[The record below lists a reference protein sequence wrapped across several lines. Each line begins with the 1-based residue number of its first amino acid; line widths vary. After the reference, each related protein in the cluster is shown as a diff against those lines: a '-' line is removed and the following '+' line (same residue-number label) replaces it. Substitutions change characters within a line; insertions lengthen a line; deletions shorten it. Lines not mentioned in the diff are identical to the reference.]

1 MNKHLLLLIN
11 CFLISL
17 NLNSQTAKQAAVE
30 LWANVQTS
38 PPTVTLNWVGMAGTT
53 SYGITK
59 KLKSSTTWSTVATG
73 LSGTLTSF
81 VDNSV
86 AIGVNYEY
94 GIVRTAPT
102 LSYNAYG
109 YINVGIEVPEID
121 NRGKLILLVED
132 TYSTSLNSEIK
143 RLEEDLEGDGWTVLK
158 SYINPTSSVTA
169 VKSQIVNTYNLDPLN
184 TKALFLLGKIPVPY
198 SGSFGPD
205 AHTDHQGAW
214 PADTY
219 YADIDGVWTDA
230 SVNVV
235 TGLPARTQNIPGDGK
250 FDQNNV
256 ATGVELQVG
265 RVDLSNMTTFTLST
279 LQLLKNYLDK
289 DHDYR
294 KKIFSP
300 IKRAVIDDNFGYF
313 NGEAFASSG
322 YKNFGPLVH
331 PSNVIAADYFTTM
344 QNGTSYLWSYGCGG
358 GSYTSAS
365 GIGNTSNFASAN
377 LGGVF
382 TVLFG
387 SYFGD
392 WDIANNFLRAPLCQG
407 TTLTNF
413 WSGRPHWV
421 AHHMG
426 LGENIGYSTKITQ
439 NNTSMYY
446 YSYAQNFVG
455 ISLMGDPTLRN
466 DIVAPVSNV
475 VATKVGNDG
484 VINWTASTQ
493 TNVLGYN
500 IYMKNDTN
508 STYVKINPS
517 IITSTSYTNTCLM
530 FPGIYKYMVRA
541 IVLENTPSGTYYN
554 LSEGLMDTLLN
565 SNNLNI
571 YGSASANNTSTNSI
585 VNFSCSTTSGTS
597 YFWNFGD
604 GGTSSLQ
611 NPSYT
616 YSLSTAYVATV
627 TVTNFC
633 DTKNYTVSVNITTG
647 FDVSKIELNFDIYPN
662 PSNGNVTINSA
673 DENEF
678 DVSIIST
685 DGRVVYKQDKLRK
698 TQNFVLNDLSKG
710 IYFVKITTVNNY
722 TTIKKLVLD

>member
-1 MNKHLLLLIN
+1 MNKQLLVLFNCLI
-11 CFLISL
+11 FFVTTTA
-17 NLNSQTAKQAAVE
+17 QTAKQAAVE
-30 LWANVQTS
+30 LWADVQTS
-38 PPTVTLNWVGMAGTT
+38 PPTVTLNWVGMAGAT
-53 SYGITK
+53 SYGISK

-86 AIGVNYEY
+86 TIGANYEY

-102 LSYNAYG
+102 LTYNAYG
-109 YINVGIEVPEID
+109 YINTGIQVPAIE

-132 TYSTSLNSEIK
+132 TYSTSLSSEIK
-143 RLEEDLEGDGWTVLK
+143 RLEEDLEGDGWEVLK
-158 SYINPTSSVTA
+158 SYISPSIAVTA
-169 VKSQIVNTYNLDPLN
+169 VKSQIVSTYNLDPTN
-184 TKALFLLGKIPVPY
+184 TKALFLFGKIPVPY

-279 LQLLKNYLDK
+279 FQLLKNYLDK
-289 DHDYR
+289 DHNYR
-294 KKIFSP
+294 KKVFSP
-300 IKRAVIDDNFGYF
+300 IKRAVVDDNFGYF
-313 NGEAFASSG
+313 SGEAFASSG

-331 PSNVIAADYFTTM
+331 PSNVTAADYFTTM

-358 GSYTSAS
+358 GSFTSAS
-365 GIGNTSNFASAN
+365 GIGNTSNFATAN

-407 TTLTNF
+407 STLTNF

-439 NNTSMYY
+439 NNTSMYF

-466 DIVAPVSNV
+466 DVVAPVSNV
-475 VATKVGNDG
+475 VATKIGNDG

-517 IITSTSYTNTCLM
+517 IINSTSYTNTCLM
-530 FPGIYKYMVRA
+530 YPGIYKYMVRA
-541 IVLENTPSGTYYN
+541 VVLENTPSGTYYN

-565 SNNLNI
+565 TNNLNI
-571 YGSASANNTSTNSI
+571 YGSVSAANSSTNSV

-597 YFWNFGD
+597 YLWNFGD
-604 GGTSSLQ
+604 GGTSNLQ
-611 NPSYT
+611 NPAYT
-616 YSLSTAYVATV
+616 YTLSTAYVATV
-627 TVTNFC
+627 TVSNAC
-633 DTKNYTVSVNITTG
+633 AIKEYTIAVNITTG
-647 FDVSKIELNFDIYPN
+647 FETHKVELTIDIYPN
-662 PSNGNVTINSA
+662 PTNGEVMIKSKEN
-673 DENEF
+673 NEF
-678 DVSIIST
+678 DVSVTST
-685 DGRVVYKQDKLRK
+685 DGRIVFKQDKLK
-698 TQNFVLNDLSKG
+698 NEQKIELTNLSKG
-710 IYFVKITTVNNY
+710 IYFVKIITTDNQ
-722 TTIKKLVLD
+722 TLIKKLILE

>member
-1 MNKHLLLLIN
+1 MNKQLLVLFNCLIFFVN
-11 CFLISL
+11 ISA
-17 NLNSQTAKQAAVE
+17 QTAKQAAVE
-30 LWANVQTS
+30 LWADVQTS
-38 PPTVTLNWVGMAGTT
+38 PPTVTLNWVGMAGAT
-53 SYGITK
+53 SYGISK
-59 KLKSSTTWSTVATG
+59 KLKSSTTWTTVATG

-86 AIGVNYEY
+86 TIGANYEY

-102 LSYNAYG
+102 LTYNAYG
-109 YINVGIEVPEID
+109 YINTGIQVPAIE

-132 TYSTSLNSEIK
+132 TYSTSLSSEIK
-143 RLEEDLEGDGWTVLK
+143 RLEEDLEGDGWEVLK
-158 SYINPTSSVTA
+158 SYISPSVAVTA
-169 VKSQIVNTYNLDPLN
+169 VKSQIVSTYNLDPTN
-184 TKALFLLGKIPVPY
+184 TKALFLFGKIPVPY

-205 AHTDHQGAW
+205 AHPDHQGAW

-219 YADIDGVWTDA
+219 YADIDGVWTDV

-235 TGLPARTQNIPGDGK
+235 TGLPARTQNITGDGK

-279 LQLLKNYLDK
+279 FQLLKNYLDK
-289 DHDYR
+289 DHNYR
-294 KKIFSP
+294 KKVFSP
-300 IKRAVIDDNFGYF
+300 VKRAVVDDNFGYF
-313 NGEAFASSG
+313 SGEAFASSG

-331 PSNVIAADYFTTM
+331 PSNVTAADYFTTM

-365 GIGNTSNFASAN
+365 GIGNTSNFATAN

-407 TTLTNF
+407 STLTNF

-439 NNTSMYY
+439 NNTSMYF

-466 DIVAPVSNV
+466 DVVAPVSNV
-475 VATKVGNDG
+475 VATKIGNDG

-508 STYVKINPS
+508 STYVKINSS
-517 IITSTSYTNTCLM
+517 IINSTSYTNTCLM
-530 FPGIYKYMVRA
+530 YPGIYKFMVRA
-541 IVLENTPSGTYYN
+541 VVLENTPSGTYYN

-565 SNNLNI
+565 ANNLNI
-571 YGSASANNTSTNSI
+571 YGSASATNSSTNSV

-597 YFWNFGD
+597 YLWNFGD
-604 GGTSSLQ
+604 GGTSNLQ
-611 NPSYT
+611 NPVYT
-616 YSLSTAYVATV
+616 YTLSTAYIATV
-627 TVTNFC
+627 SVSNAC
-633 DTKNYTVSVNITTG
+633 AIKEYTVAVNITTG
-647 FDVSKIELNFDIYPN
+647 FEMHKIELTVDIYPN
-662 PSNGNVTINSA
+662 PTSGEVMIKSKEN
-673 DENEF
+673 NEF
-678 DVSIIST
+678 DVSIISAV
-685 DGRVVYKQDKLRK
+685 GRIVFKQDKLK
-698 TQNFVLNDLSKG
+698 NNQKIELNNLSKG
-710 IYFVKITTVNNY
+710 IYFVKITTTDNQ
-722 TTIKKLVLD
+722 TLIKKLIMD

>member
-1 MNKHLLLLIN
+1 MNKQLLVLFNCLIFFVN
-11 CFLISL
+11 ISA
-17 NLNSQTAKQAAVE
+17 QTAKQAAVE
-30 LWANVQTS
+30 LWADVQTS
-38 PPTVTLNWVGMAGTT
+38 PPTVTLNWVGMAGAT
-53 SYGITK
+53 SYGISK
-59 KLKSSTTWSTVATG
+59 KLKSSTTWTTVATG

-86 AIGVNYEY
+86 TIGANYEY

-102 LSYNAYG
+102 LTYNAYG
-109 YINVGIEVPEID
+109 YINTGIQVPAIE

-132 TYSTSLNSEIK
+132 TYSTSLSSEIK
-143 RLEEDLEGDGWTVLK
+143 RLEEDLEGDGWEVLK
-158 SYINPTSSVTA
+158 SYISPSVAVTA
-169 VKSQIVNTYNLDPLN
+169 VKSQIVSTYNLDPTN
-184 TKALFLLGKIPVPY
+184 TKALFLFGKIPVPY

-205 AHTDHQGAW
+205 AHPDHQGAW

-219 YADIDGVWTDA
+219 YADIDGVWTDV

-235 TGLPARTQNIPGDGK
+235 TGLPARTQNITGDGK

-279 LQLLKNYLDK
+279 FQLLKNYLDK
-289 DHDYR
+289 DHNYR
-294 KKIFSP
+294 KKVFSP
-300 IKRAVIDDNFGYF
+300 VKRAVVDDNFGYF
-313 NGEAFASSG
+313 SGEAFASSG

-331 PSNVIAADYFTTM
+331 PSNVTAADYFTTM

-365 GIGNTSNFASAN
+365 GIGNTSNFATAN

-407 TTLTNF
+407 STLTNF

-439 NNTSMYY
+439 NNTSMYF

-466 DIVAPVSNV
+466 DVVAPVSNV
-475 VATKVGNDG
+475 VATKIGNDG

-508 STYVKINPS
+508 STYVKINSS
-517 IITSTSYTNTCLM
+517 IINSTSYTNTCLM
-530 FPGIYKYMVRA
+530 YPGIYKFMVRA
-541 IVLENTPSGTYYN
+541 VVLENTPSGTYYN

-565 SNNLNI
+565 ANNLNI
-571 YGSASANNTSTNSI
+571 YGSASATNSSTNSV

-597 YFWNFGD
+597 YLWNFGD
-604 GGTSSLQ
+604 GGTSNLQ
-611 NPSYT
+611 NPVYT
-616 YSLSTAYVATV
+616 YTLSTAYIATV
-627 TVTNFC
+627 SVSNAC
-633 DTKNYTVSVNITTG
+633 AIKEYTVAVNITTG
-647 FDVSKIELNFDIYPN
+647 FEMHKVELTVDIYPN
-662 PSNGNVTINSA
+662 PTSGEVMIKSKEN
-673 DENEF
+673 NEF
-678 DVSIIST
+678 DVSIISA
-685 DGRVVYKQDKLRK
+685 DGRIVFKQDKLK
-698 TQNFVLNDLSKG
+698 NNQKIELNNLSKG
-710 IYFVKITTVNNY
+710 IYFVKITTTDNQ
-722 TTIKKLVLD
+722 TLIKKLIMD

>member
-1 MNKHLLLLIN
+1 MYKQLLVLFNCLIFFVN
-11 CFLISL
+11 ISA
-17 NLNSQTAKQAAVE
+17 QTAKQAAVE
-30 LWANVQTS
+30 LWADVQTS
-38 PPTVTLNWVGMAGTT
+38 PPTVTLNWVGMAGAT
-53 SYGITK
+53 SYGISK
-59 KLKSSTTWSTVATG
+59 KLKSSTTWTTVATG

-86 AIGVNYEY
+86 TIGANYEY

-102 LSYNAYG
+102 LTYNAYG
-109 YINVGIEVPEID
+109 YINTGIQVPAIE

-132 TYSTSLNSEIK
+132 TYSTSLSSEIK
-143 RLEEDLEGDGWTVLK
+143 RLEEDLEGDGWEILK
-158 SYINPTSSVTA
+158 SYISPSVAVNA
-169 VKSQIVNTYNLDPLN
+169 VKSQIVSTYNLDPTN
-184 TKALFLLGKIPVPY
+184 TKALFLFGKIPVPY

-205 AHTDHQGAW
+205 AHPDHQGAW

-219 YADIDGVWTDA
+219 YADIDGVWTDV

-279 LQLLKNYLDK
+279 FQLLKNYLDK
-289 DHDYR
+289 DHNYR
-294 KKIFSP
+294 KKVFSP
-300 IKRAVIDDNFGYF
+300 VKRAVVDDNFGYF
-313 NGEAFASSG
+313 SGEAFASSG

-331 PSNVIAADYFTTM
+331 PSNVTAADYFTTM

-365 GIGNTSNFASAN
+365 GIGNTSNFATAN

-407 TTLTNF
+407 STLTNF

-439 NNTSMYY
+439 NNTSMYF

-466 DIVAPVSNV
+466 DVVAPVSNV
-475 VATKVGNDG
+475 VATKIGNDG

-508 STYVKINPS
+508 STYVKINSS
-517 IITSTSYTNTCLM
+517 IINSTSYTNTCLM
-530 FPGIYKYMVRA
+530 YPGIYKFMVRA
-541 IVLENTPSGTYYN
+541 VVLENTPSGTYYN

-565 SNNLNI
+565 ANNLNI
-571 YGSASANNTSTNSI
+571 YGSASATNSSTNSV

-597 YFWNFGD
+597 YLWNFGD
-604 GGTSSLQ
+604 GGTSNLQ
-611 NPSYT
+611 NPVYT
-616 YSLSTAYVATV
+616 YTLSTAYIATV
-627 TVTNFC
+627 SVSNAC
-633 DTKNYTVSVNITTG
+633 AIKEYTVAVNITTG
-647 FDVSKIELNFDIYPN
+647 FEMHKIELTVDIYPN
-662 PSNGNVTINSA
+662 PTSGEVMIKSKEN
-673 DENEF
+673 NEF
-678 DVSIIST
+678 DVSIISAV
-685 DGRVVYKQDKLRK
+685 GRIVFKQDKLK
-698 TQNFVLNDLSKG
+698 NNQKIELNNLSKG
-710 IYFVKITTVNNY
+710 IYFVKITTTDNQ
-722 TTIKKLVLD
+722 TLIKKLIMD

>member
-17 NLNSQTAKQAAVE
+17 ILNSQTAKQAAVE

-500 IYMKNDTN
+500 IYMKNDTI

-541 IVLENTPSGTYYN
+541 VVLENTPSGTYYN

-565 SNNLNI
+565 GNNLNI

-633 DTKNYTVSVNITTG
+633 ATKNYTVSVNITTG

-673 DENEF
+673 DENKY
-678 DVSIIST
+678 DVNIIST
-685 DGRVVYKQDKLRK
+685 DGRVVYKQDKLSK
-698 TQNFVLNDLSKG
+698 TQNIVLNDLSKG

>member
-219 YADIDGVWTDA
+219 YADIDGVWTDV

-235 TGLPARTQNIPGDGK
+235 TGLPARTQNIPG
-250 FDQNNV
+250 
-256 ATGVELQVG
+256 
-265 RVDLSNMTTFTLST
+265 
-279 LQLLKNYLDK
+279 
-289 DHDYR
+289 
-294 KKIFSP
+294 
-300 IKRAVIDDNFGYF
+300 
-313 NGEAFASSG
+313 
-322 YKNFGPLVH
+322 
-331 PSNVIAADYFTTM
+331 
-344 QNGTSYLWSYGCGG
+344 
-358 GSYTSAS
+358 
-365 GIGNTSNFASAN
+365 
-377 LGGVF
+377 
-382 TVLFG
+382 
-387 SYFGD
+387 
-392 WDIANNFLRAPLCQG
+392 
-407 TTLTNF
+407 
-413 WSGRPHWV
+413 
-421 AHHMG
+421 
-426 LGENIGYSTKITQ
+426 
-439 NNTSMYY
+439 
-446 YSYAQNFVG
+446 
-455 ISLMGDPTLRN
+455 
-466 DIVAPVSNV
+466 
-475 VATKVGNDG
+475 
-484 VINWTASTQ
+484 
-493 TNVLGYN
+493 
-500 IYMKNDTN
+500 
-508 STYVKINPS
+508 
-517 IITSTSYTNTCLM
+517 
-530 FPGIYKYMVRA
+530 
-541 IVLENTPSGTYYN
+541 
-554 LSEGLMDTLLN
+554 
-565 SNNLNI
+565 
-571 YGSASANNTSTNSI
+571 
-585 VNFSCSTTSGTS
+585 
-597 YFWNFGD
+597 
-604 GGTSSLQ
+604 
-611 NPSYT
+611 
-616 YSLSTAYVATV
+616 
-627 TVTNFC
+627 
-633 DTKNYTVSVNITTG
+633 
-647 FDVSKIELNFDIYPN
+647 
-662 PSNGNVTINSA
+662 
-673 DENEF
+673 
-678 DVSIIST
+678 
-685 DGRVVYKQDKLRK
+685 
-698 TQNFVLNDLSKG
+698 
-710 IYFVKITTVNNY
+710 
-722 TTIKKLVLD
+722 